1 MKRIN
6 KFALFILGALS
17 FASCSDINDIESEGY
32 RITGEQIDDATSVIP
47 SRVEAKIAGMY
58 SSMGTV
64 CAAFPSDTRDDD
76 GGYPTV
82 CLSQDLNGPD
92 MICANNG
99 YNWFSVSSE
108 YSDRYA
114 TYANPFARYAIF
126 YNQIKAANDIILSI
140 DPATASETEKYY
152 LGQAKAV
159 RAFDY
164 LCLAPYYQ
172 FRYATSKDL
181 PCVPLITEETTNFV
195 NNPRATVGK
204 VYEQIISDL
213 NSAIDLLEGYNRQ
226 GDKTRIDQQVA
237 YGLRARAHL
246 YMGMWQ
252 EAYNDADKAMEGYTP
267 YTKEE
272 VSKPAFYDISD
283 HNWMWG
289 INVSVPMVNKNA
301 YATPAGQ
308 LGSFSSYAYTAG
320 VAMYKTIN
328 SLLYKKISTSDVRKQ
343 WWVDEN
349 LKSDALSGLSWGSAI
364 GNDISTLEIEDVKM
378 KFIKYT
384 NVKFGMKS
392 GIGSS
397 NNDND
402 WCIMRAEEMIL
413 IKAEALAQQNDEGNA
428 AKELKVLMDE
438 RDASWNKSSV
448 TVDDVW
454 LQRRIELWGEGFSM
468 ADIMRLGKPVVR
480 FQGSDKGNWP
490 DAFCFNIAADDPWL
504 LLRIPQK
511 ESNNNAGIVNNT
523 GGSLPVAGQNPNLK
537 DGATD

>member
-6 KFALFILGALS
+6 KFALCVWGSLS
-17 FASCSDINDIESEGY
+17 LVACSDINDIDGEGY
-32 RITGEQIDDATSVIP
+32 RITDEQKENTIEMIP
-47 SRVEAKIAGMY
+47 SRVEASIAGMY

-64 CAAFPSDTRDDD
+64 CAAYPSDTRDDD

-92 MICANNG
+92 MVCANNG
-99 YNWFSVSSE
+99 YNWFSVSSQ
-108 YSDRYA
+108 YNDRSA
-114 TYANPFARYAIF
+114 TYANPFMRYAVF

-140 DPATASETEKYY
+140 DPNTEDVTMKSY

-172 FRYATSKDL
+172 FRYATSKNL
-181 PCVPLITEETTNFV
+181 PCVPLVTEETTDFR
-195 NNPRATVGK
+195 NNPRATVEQ
-204 VYEQIISDL
+204 VYAQIIKDL
-213 NSAIDLLEGYNRQ
+213 NSAIELLEGYGRK
-226 GDKTRIDQQVA
+226 GDKSRIDQQVV

-246 YMGMWQ
+246 YMEQW
-252 EAYNDADKAMEGYTP
+252 EDAYNDAEKALVGYTP
-267 YTKEE
+267 YTIDE

-283 HNWMWG
+283 HSWIWG
-289 INVSVPMVNKNA
+289 INVSISNVSKQI
-301 YATPAGQ
+301 YATPAAQ
-308 LGSFSSYAYTAG
+308 LGSFSGDSYTAG
-320 VAMYKTIN
+320 TGMYKTIN
-328 SLLYKKISTSDVRKQ
+328 SLLYKKISTSDIRKQ
-343 WWVDEN
+343 WWVNDKLE
-349 LKSDALSGLSWGSAI
+349 SAALADMTWNGKTGNEISG
-364 GNDISTLEIEDVKM
+364 LEIENVKL

-413 IKAEALAQQNDEGNA
+413 IKAEALAQQGNGTGA
-428 AKELKVLMDE
+428 AKELKALMTN
-438 RDASWNKSSV
+438 RDDKWNAASV
-448 TVDDVW
+448 TIEDIW

-468 ADIMRLGKPVVR
+468 ADLMRLGKPVVR
-480 FQGSDKGNWP
+480 FRGSNKENWP
-490 DAFCFNIAADDPWL
+490 DGFCFNMASDDPWL

-511 ESNNNAGIVNNT
+511 ETNNNSGVINNT
-523 GGSLPVAGQNPNLK
+523 GGSQPEAGQNKDLK
-537 DGATD
+537 DGVTD

>member
-343 WWVDEN
+343 WWVD
-349 LKSDALSGLSWGSAI
+349 
-364 GNDISTLEIEDVKM
+364 
-378 KFIKYT
+378 
-384 NVKFGMKS
+384 
-392 GIGSS
+392 
-397 NNDND
+397 DND

-523 GGSLPVAGQNPNLK
+523 GGNLPVAGQNPNLK

>member
-1 MKRIN
+1 
-6 KFALFILGALS
+6 
-17 FASCSDINDIESEGY
+17 
-32 RITGEQIDDATSVIP
+32 
-47 SRVEAKIAGMY
+47 MY

-343 WWVDEN
+343 WWVDELRHGLFLSFAVICAVGLCFVM
-349 LKSDALSGLSWGSAI
+349 LKLMADVKEGKNEVSTLQSQLNEQLNVNAEYSSGLDSMT
-364 GNDISTLEIEDVKM
+364 DLDEIYKIATTELGMVYSKPGQTVYYPQNSDDYVIQYK
-378 KFIKYT
+378 
-384 NVKFGMKS
+384 NVPETK
-392 GIGSS
+392 
-397 NNDND
+397 
-402 WCIMRAEEMIL
+402 
-413 IKAEALAQQNDEGNA
+413 
-428 AKELKVLMDE
+428 
-438 RDASWNKSSV
+438 
-448 TVDDVW
+448 
-454 LQRRIELWGEGFSM
+454 
-468 ADIMRLGKPVVR
+468 
-480 FQGSDKGNWP
+480 
-490 DAFCFNIAADDPWL
+490 
-504 LLRIPQK
+504 
-511 ESNNNAGIVNNT
+511 
-523 GGSLPVAGQNPNLK
+523 
-537 DGATD
+537 

>member
-237 YGLRARAHL
+237 YGLRARAH
-246 YMGMWQ
+246 
-252 EAYNDADKAMEGYTP
+252 
-267 YTKEE
+267 
-272 VSKPAFYDISD
+272 
-283 HNWMWG
+283 
-289 INVSVPMVNKNA
+289 
-301 YATPAGQ
+301 
-308 LGSFSSYAYTAG
+308 
-320 VAMYKTIN
+320 
-328 SLLYKKISTSDVRKQ
+328 
-343 WWVDEN
+343 
-349 LKSDALSGLSWGSAI
+349 
-364 GNDISTLEIEDVKM
+364 
-378 KFIKYT
+378 
-384 NVKFGMKS
+384 
-392 GIGSS
+392 
-397 NNDND
+397 
-402 WCIMRAEEMIL
+402 
-413 IKAEALAQQNDEGNA
+413 
-428 AKELKVLMDE
+428 
-438 RDASWNKSSV
+438 
-448 TVDDVW
+448 
-454 LQRRIELWGEGFSM
+454 
-468 ADIMRLGKPVVR
+468 
-480 FQGSDKGNWP
+480 
-490 DAFCFNIAADDPWL
+490 
-504 LLRIPQK
+504 
-511 ESNNNAGIVNNT
+511 
-523 GGSLPVAGQNPNLK
+523 
-537 DGATD
+537 